1 MKIDKT
7 NPIFLKRNELGGMT
21 RQELAEKSDVDL
33 ETIKRIETGIT
44 PLKKAKLT
52 TLMNLAKALN
62 CKVRDFFPN
71 EKII

>member
-1 MKIDKT
+1 MKADKT
-7 NPIFLKRNELGGMT
+7 NPIFIKRYGLGMT
-21 RQELAEKSDVDL
+21 RQELAEKGSVDL

-44 PLKKAKLT
+44 PLQNAKLT

-71 EKII
+71 EKCI